1 MRRGGGA
8 AWLGILAGVLI
19 AAPAAADR
27 DADLERL
34 RDAIEERRE
43 RVADY
48 EREERGLLAALDAI
62 ERTAEILAREVVH
75 TRKRAEETRRD
86 LHRAEREAE
95 GLAERLAATERAM
108 SRRAVALYRAGELG
122 AMPVLFSSADMRD
135 FLSRIQSLRRLLTHD
150 ADLLARHR
158 AESAESRALE
168 TSRER
173 AALAAE
179 RSRAAQRAA
188 AERADQL
195 EVERGLKRAIVREL
209 RNSRALERAA
219 LAEFETAERALEET
233 VASFPAAPA
242 HAAPRGPSFESL
254 RGRLA
259 TPVDAAIA
267 RDFGRVVDERFLT
280 ETFRKGVDFEVPIGT
295 PVRAVAPGQVRL
307 AGRFRGYGNLVILD
321 HGGQYFTVY
330 AHLSR
335 IEVEAGE
342 EVGAGDAV
350 GLAGESGSLSGPRLY
365 FEVRRGG
372 TPLDPREWLGPA
384 GTSARKR

>member
-19 AAPAAADR
+19 AAPAAANR

-86 LHRAEREAE
+86 LRRAEREAE

-158 AESAESRALE
+158 AESRALE

-179 RSRAAQRAA
+179 RSRAAQQAA

-195 EVERGLKRAIVREL
+195 EGERGRKRVIVREL

-242 HAAPRGPSFESL
+242 RAAARGPSFESL

-280 ETFRKGVDFEVPIGT
+280 ETFRKGVEFEVPIGT

-335 IEVEAGE
+335 IEVGAGE

-372 TPLDPREWLGPA
+372 TPLDPREWLGPV